1 MSSRLAEIA
10 AHLETTRELGMVIGA
25 MRSIAASRVR
35 EAREQVEGVRAYAGT
50 LGHAIG
56 EALALLPEPPHAHE
70 DDSPALLLA
79 ICSEQ
84 GFVGAYNERL
94 LDLLRQQR
102 QPQDE
107 LLLVGERGLMV
118 AAEQDL
124 QVDWSA
130 PMVMHADELP
140 GLAGQAAEAIYQ
152 RLVDSPARRVLLV
165 HAQSAP
171 PGEHGPLLLCRPLLP
186 FDYSRFPQARHTRP
200 PRLNLA
206 AGSLLAGLAEEYV
219 YAELCEALMLAFAA
233 ENEAR
238 MQAMVAAQSNVEE
251 RRAQLTQDFR
261 HARQDEIT
269 DEIIELSGQS
279 LQRG

>member
-1 MSSRLAEIA
+1 MSSRLAEIS
-10 AHLETTRELGMVIGA
+10 AHLATTRELGMVIGA

-35 EAREQVEGVRAYAGT
+35 EAREQVEGVRTYAST

-56 EALALLPEPPHAHE
+56 EALALLPEPPQARE

-84 GFVGAYNERL
+84 GFVGAYNEKL
-94 LDLLRQQR
+94 LARVSQQV

-107 LLLVGERGLMV
+107 LLLVGERGVMV
-118 AAEQDL
+118 AGEQAL

-130 PMVMHADELP
+130 SMVMHTEELP
-140 GLAGQAAEAIYQ
+140 VLAGQIAEALYQ
-152 RLVDSPARRVLLV
+152 RLSSTPARRVLLL
-165 HAQSAP
+165 HAQPALA
-171 PGEHGPLLLCRPLLP
+171 GGQGAQLVCRSLLP
-186 FDYSRFPQARHTRP
+186 FDYSRFPALRRSQP
-200 PRLNLA
+200 PLLNLD
-206 AGSLLAGLAEEYV
+206 AGTLLDGLVEEYV

-238 MQAMVAAQSNVEE
+238 MQAMVAAQANVEE

-269 DEIIELSGQS
+269 DEIIELSSQS
-279 LQRG
+279 LQRD